1 MVINIEIRKVQLTG
15 GSSFIV
21 TLPKEW
27 AASKKLK
34 KGDPLNLFIQDDGS
48 LIINTSSIDKSD
60 QKLKVF
66 NLDKIKNPVFFF
78 RLLIGTYILGY
89 SIFEITSSKNIN
101 SDFRDCIHN
110 FVKSTIGTEILEEKS
125 TLIKIKDLL
134 NPVEIPLI
142 DTIERMYLIT
152 RSMQEDA
159 IKALK
164 NKEKDLLTEIIQ
176 RDFEVDRL
184 NWMIARHSSMLIND
198 MMLAKQLNISQIDAI
213 YYSLVSK
220 YIERIADHAVRISDY
235 ALKIIENNIDEKI
248 INSINKASKLALE
261 TFRISIES
269 WMMNDIEKANEN
281 IESISNLISACEN
294 INQSAV
300 QLKGKESIAIGSIAE
315 SIRRTGEYSGDI
327 SELAINLLLNR

>member
-1 MVINIEIRKVQLTG
+1 MVVNIEIRKVQITG

-21 TLPKEW
+21 TLPKDW
-27 AASKKLK
+27 AASKNLK

-48 LIINTSSIDKSD
+48 LIINTSSIEKSD
-60 QKLKVF
+60 QKLKRF
-66 NLDKIKNPVFFF
+66 NLDRIKNSMFFY
-78 RLLIGTYILGY
+78 RLLIGAYILGY
-89 SIFEITSSKNIN
+89 SILEITASKNIN
-101 SDFRDCIHN
+101 SDFRDCIHD

-125 TLIKIKDLL
+125 NLIRIKDLL
-134 NPVEIPLI
+134 NPVEVPLI

-159 IKALK
+159 IKGLI
-164 NKEKDLLTEIIQ
+164 NKEKSLLIEIIQ

-235 ALKIIENNIDEKI
+235 ALKIIENNINEKT
-248 INSINKASKLALE
+248 INSIKNASMLALE
-261 TFRISIES
+261 SFRISIES
-269 WMMNDIEKANEN
+269 WMRNDIEKANDN
-281 IESISNLISACEN
+281 IESISNLILACEN
-294 INQSAV
+294 INRSAV
-300 QLKGKESIAIGSIAE
+300 QLKGKELIAIGYIAE

-327 SELAINLLLNR
+327 SELSINHLLNQ